1 MIEVAGAGKKMRNRI
16 LIILGAVVFVVA
28 AAAAVYYFI
37 QYKKITDDPSA
48 VSKATTE
55 RLKGEVGRIYQL
67 PNDEDPTIA
76 KVEDKEKLKDQQF
89 FSKAENGDYILIY
102 TKAKLALLYR
112 EKERRLVNVG
122 PITISDQSE
131 TQPIE
136 ETQPVDQPPAEDT
149 TDADQSNQ

>member
-1 MIEVAGAGKKMRNRI
+1 MRTRI
-16 LIILGAVVFVVA
+16 LVIVGLVVLLLA
-28 AAAAVYYFI
+28 AGAAVYYFM
-37 QYKKITDDPSA
+37 QYKKLTDDPSA

-55 RLKGEVGRIYQL
+55 RLKGEVGKIYQL

-112 EKERRLVNVG
+112 EKERKLVNVG

-131 TQPIE
+131 TQPVDQ
-136 ETQPVDQPPAEDT
+136 TQPADQPPAEDT

>member
-1 MIEVAGAGKKMRNRI
+1 MVDFGGSGRKLRTKILIAAGAV
-16 LIILGAVVFVVA
+16 LLLLA
-28 AAAAVYYFI
+28 AAAAVYFFL
-37 QYKKITDDPSA
+37 QYKK
-48 VSKATTE
+48 VKATTE
-55 RLKGEVGRIYQL
+55 RLKSEVNRIYAL

-112 EKERRLVNVG
+112 EKDRKLINVG

-131 TQPIE
+131 TQPA
-136 ETQPVDQPPAEDT
+136 DQQTPPAENTENTDT
-149 TDADQSNQ
+149 QTPPATP

>member
-1 MIEVAGAGKKMRNRI
+1 MIDFAGSGRKLRTKILVVAGAV
-16 LIILGAVVFVVA
+16 LLLA
-28 AAAAVYYFI
+28 AAGAAVYFFL
-37 QYKKITDDPSA
+37 QYKKVTEDPSV

-55 RLKGEVGRIYQL
+55 RLKMEVGRIYAL

-76 KVEDKEKLKDQQF
+76 KVEDKEKLKEQQF

-112 EKERRLVNVG
+112 EKERRLINVG

-131 TQPIE
+131 TKPADQPQ
-136 ETQPVDQPPAEDT
+136 TPPAENT
-149 TDADQSNQ
+149 TPEGETPPANP